1 MTTADWWP
9 RQVSWHR
16 FDAATRPG
24 FQLQQMDKFE
34 RKKVVDEFNGL
45 IDKLDDDL
53 TEEEDDRIRE
63 ELDRIWYKEL
73 DPIAEI
79 QVDPLR
85 ADNATG
91 VEVLD
96 KKAADEGAMVRF
108 TAQLHHLELD
118 EWDALDAVLPW
129 SRLDL
134 CDPVLYGK
142 LASFWGFDRPQ
153 DMDFHDKY
161 WIPRRVHDE

>member
-9 RQVSWHR
+9 RQVR
-16 FDAATRPG
+16 CGDD
-24 FQLQQMDKFE
+24 QDLQQMDKFE
-34 RKKVVDEFNGL
+34 RKKIVDEFNGF
-45 IDKLDDDL
+45 IDKLDDNL
-53 TEEEDDRIRE
+53 SEEEDDRIRE

-85 ADNATG
+85 ADHAT
-91 VEVLD
+91 EIEILD
-96 KKAADEGAMVRF
+96 KKAIDEGATVRF

-118 EWDALDAVLPW
+118 EWDTLDSVLPW

-134 CDPVLYGK
+134 CDPLLYDK
-142 LASFWGFDRPQ
+142 LASFWKFDRLQ
-153 DMDFHDKY
+153 DMDFHDKF
-161 WIPRRVHDE
+161 WIPKRIMES